1 MAYLKLLG
9 GVTLEIDAG
18 PVTGP
23 AAQRRRLALLSRLA
37 LAGGQGVTRDKL
49 IASLWPEHPAERGRH
64 LLSDSIYR
72 INQALGGD
80 AIVASG
86 DQLRVNPA
94 VLGTDVGDFEAA
106 LAAGDRARAVEFY
119 RGPLLDGFHLDGAA
133 DLDQWFSA
141 ERQRLADVCAGAL
154 EGLASAAE
162 QRGEHTEAVRHWR
175 RLAGLDPLSSRV
187 ALGLVAAMT
196 AAGDRA
202 AALQQAQVHGRL
214 LREELGEEAAAEFRR
229 AVDALPVLIAPTPRP
244 AAPMATETAEPVV
257 GTPAP
262 PPLVRNPGE
271 PTARWMRRLAAAVLL
286 ALGVLGVWA
295 AWPARPVQGPVTLA
309 VLPFTDLSAGGD
321 QQYFADGMTEE
332 LITALAEVEGLRL
345 ATRTSVFALH
355 EQGLELG
362 ALAERLGVAWVV
374 EGSVRSDG
382 GRLRIAVRLA
392 SAADGVQRWSDQYDR
407 ELADIFSVQ
416 EELARAI
423 AGALRL
429 RLVEGADLVAVPPAS
444 TEVYRLYLQ
453 GRYHWHERTEAGLR
467 AAVAAFSEA
476 VRLDPGYARAWL
488 GLGDAY
494 AVLGFYDWLPPH
506 QAFPQARDAARRAL
520 AAPET
525 RGDAEALLGYVE
537 LYYEWDFA
545 AAARHFEV
553 ALRLEPG
560 SSKVHQWHAN
570 YLTAVGRFAEAE
582 AAMRQAQVLEPLSLI
597 ANAALC
603 WSRYLAR
610 EFADAIAQ
618 CREARALD
626 ADFPLARLWEG
637 WAWSALSQ
645 WDSASTVLAPLA
657 ARQGAGVL
665 ERAALAYARGGGGDV
680 ESARDLYAA
689 LRAER
694 ERGYVSAYELARAA
708 LGAGRLEEAL
718 DWLETAHADRSHPM
732 VFLRWDAAM
741 DRLRGTPRF
750 EDLVRRVTGEVGA
763 ERAPGGGL

>member
-72 INQALGGD
+72 INQALQGD

-106 LAAGDRARAVEFY
+106 LAAGDRARAVELY

-133 DLDQWFSA
+133 DLDQWFAS
-141 ERQRLADVCAGAL
+141 ERQRLADACAAAL
-154 EGLASAAE
+154 EGLAGDAG
-162 QRGEHTEAVRHWR
+162 QRGEHAEAVRHWR

-187 ALGLVAAMT
+187 ALGLVTAMS

-202 AALQQAQVHGRL
+202 AALQQAEVHGRL

-229 AVDALPVLIAPTPRP
+229 AVDALPVPR
-244 AAPMATETAEPVV
+244 AAPPRSAAPAATETEEPVV
-257 GTPAP
+257 GTPP
-262 PPLVRNPGE
+262 PAVRNAGE
-271 PTARWMRRLAAAVLL
+271 TEAGWMRRLAAAVLL
-286 ALGVLGVWA
+286 ALVALGVWA
-295 AWPARPVQGPVTLA
+295 GWPVRPAQGPVTLA

-332 LITALAEVEGLRL
+332 LITALAEVAGLRL
-345 ATRTSVFALH
+345 ATRTSVFALRD
-355 EQGLELG
+355 QGLELR

-423 AGALRL
+423 TGALRL
-429 RLVEGADLVAVPPAS
+429 RLVEGADLVAEPPAS

-453 GRYHWHERTEAGLR
+453 GRYHWHQRTEAGLR
-467 AAVAAFSEA
+467 AAIAAHSEA
-476 VRLDPGYARAWL
+476 VRLDPSYARAWL

-537 LYYEWDFA
+537 LYYEWDLA
-545 AAARHFEV
+545 AAARHFEA

-570 YLTAVGRFAEAE
+570 YLTAVGRFVEAE

-610 EFADAIAQ
+610 EFAGAVAQ

-626 ADFPLARLWEG
+626 ADFVLARLWEG
-637 WAWSALSQ
+637 WVWSALSQ
-645 WDSASTVLAPLA
+645 WDSATAVLAPLA
-657 ARQGAGVL
+657 ARQGAGAM
-665 ERAALAYARGGGGDV
+665 ERAALAFARGGSGDV

-694 ERGYVSAYELARAA
+694 QQGYVSAYELARAA
-708 LGAGRLEEAL
+708 LGAGRQDEAL

-732 VFLRWDAAM
+732 VFLRWDGAM

-750 EDLVRRVTGEVGA
+750 EDLVRRVTGAAGA
-763 ERAPGGGL
+763 ERSSGGGL